1 MFARFISVILLCC
14 AFQANA
20 QEPVQCRLETALGNI
35 TIELY
40 PAKAPITVKNFLY
53 YTDQGLYDSSTFFR
67 VCTPA
72 NEANRAVKI
81 EVVQGGDIA
90 KEKLLPPISLETTAQ
105 TGLTHVDGAVSMA
118 RLGPNTA
125 TCNFFIC
132 VGPQPTLDFGGARNP
147 DGQGFAV
154 FGQVISGMDVVKKI
168 QKQEDK
174 QQYLI
179 HPVIIYRLS
188 RL

>member
-1 MFARFISVILLCC
+1 MFARFISIILLCC
-14 AFQANA
+14 AVHANA
-20 QEPVQCRLETALGNI
+20 QEPVRCLIETELGNI
-35 TIELY
+35 AIELY

-53 YTDQGLYDSSTFFR
+53 YTDHHLYDSTNFFR

-72 NEANRAVKI
+72 NEATREVKI
-81 EVVQGGDIA
+81 EVIQGGDIA
-90 KEKLLPPISLETTAQ
+90 KEKLLPPIAIETTAQ
-105 TGLTHVDGAVSMA
+105 TGLKHVDGAVSMA

-132 VGPQPTLDFGGARNP
+132 VGSQPALDFGGARNP
-147 DGQGFAV
+147 DGQGFAA
-154 FGQVISGMDVVKKI
+154 FGQVISGMEVVKKI

>member
-1 MFARFISVILLCC
+1 
-14 AFQANA
+14 
-20 QEPVQCRLETALGNI
+20 
-35 TIELY
+35 
-40 PAKAPITVKNFLY
+40 
-53 YTDQGLYDSSTFFR
+53 
-67 VCTPA
+67 
-72 NEANRAVKI
+72 
-81 EVVQGGDIA
+81 
-90 KEKLLPPISLETTAQ
+90 
-105 TGLTHVDGAVSMA
+105 VDGAVSMA

>member
-1 MFARFISVILLCC
+1 MFARFTFIILVLSGL
-14 AFQANA
+14 QAKA
-20 QEPVQCRLETALGNI
+20 QEPVRCLVETALGNM

-40 PAKAPITVKNFLY
+40 PDKAPVTVKNFLY
-53 YTDQGLYDSSTFFR
+53 YTDNHLYDSTSFYR

-72 NEANRAVKI
+72 NEANREVKI
-81 EVVQGGDIA
+81 EVIQGGDIA
-90 KEKLLPPISLETTAQ
+90 DNKLLAPIAIETTAQ
-105 TGLTHVDGAVSMA
+105 TGLKHVDGTISMA

-132 VGPQPTLDFGGARNP
+132 IGNQPALDFGGARNP
-147 DGQGFAV
+147 DGQGFAA
-154 FGQVISGMDVVKKI
+154 FGQVISGMEVVKKI

-174 QQYLI
+174 QQYLV